1 MGRRT
6 YAFRFGK
13 QHRFGTYQ
21 DLQLCGSGSMT
32 TMSQGG
38 AGADNRSASAVSD
51 IDELNAKYER
61 KLKSRVEKVL
71 T

>member
-1 MGRRT
+1 
-6 YAFRFGK
+6 
-13 QHRFGTYQ
+13 
-21 DLQLCGSGSMT
+21 MT

-38 AGADNRSASAVSD
+38 AGGDNRSASAVSD